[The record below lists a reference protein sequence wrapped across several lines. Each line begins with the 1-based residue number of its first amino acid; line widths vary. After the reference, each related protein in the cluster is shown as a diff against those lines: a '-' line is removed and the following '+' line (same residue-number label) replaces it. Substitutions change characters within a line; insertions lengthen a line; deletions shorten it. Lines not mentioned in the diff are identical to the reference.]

1 VFGIRGARGSGDEM
15 EGPSKSW
22 LEHIGVILSLV
33 GAVATAVWYV
43 AGLANDLNYAKLQI
57 QELRSKLEVVAS
69 LKEFGAPGPKGAP
82 GEQGPVGPKG
92 DKGDPGPRGPIG
104 PVGPKGESIL
114 IGAEPQVKGALRDA
128 IIATGANS
136 GGLDQASDPRV
147 GKDNIV
153 VDDCVSIDTKSPPDV
168 LILRDNEKAC
178 DEMGRLIMLDVEIYR
193 NADLYVNI
201 VGWDSSVIRCN
212 LARVCGLKGVFGKN
226 YKLSGFDHDGRRIT
240 SKFTAE
246 NG

>member
-1 VFGIRGARGSGDEM
+1 MRGDGDEM

-22 LEHIGVILSLV
+22 LEHVGVILPLV

-57 QELRSKLEVVAS
+57 LELRSKLEVVAS
-69 LKEFGAPGPKGAP
+69 LKEFGTPGPRGAP
-82 GEQGPVGPKG
+82 GAQGPVGPKG
-92 DKGDPGPRGPIG
+92 DKGDTGPRGPIG
-104 PVGPKGESIL
+104 PPGPRGESI
-114 IGAEPQVKGALRDA
+114 IVGAEPQVNAGARDA
-128 IIATGANS
+128 LIATGTHN
-136 GGLDQASDPRV
+136 GGLNQASEQNV
-147 GKDNIV
+147 GKENV
-153 VDDCVSIDTKSPPDV
+153 VADDCVSIDTKNPPDV
-168 LILRDNEKAC
+168 LILHDNERAC
-178 DEMGRLIMLDVEIYR
+178 DEMGKVIMLDVEIYR

-226 YKLSGFDHDGRRIT
+226 YRLSGFDHDGRRIT